1 MTTASDAGLE
11 WSAADK
17 RAVDLIRVLAM
28 DAVQQAGSGHP
39 GTAMSLAPAAYL
51 LFQQILRHDPADP
64 GWLGRDRFVLSC
76 GHSSLTLYL
85 QLYLSGYGLTLDD
98 IRRYRTWG
106 SLTPGH
112 PEHGLTPGVETT
124 TGPLGQG
131 VANAVGMAMAAR
143 RERGLLDPDAA
154 PGTSPFDHHVYAFVS
169 DGDIEEGISHEAS
182 ALAAHQR
189 LGSLIV
195 VYDDNSISIEDDTA
209 IAKSE
214 DVSARYEAYG
224 WHVQRVTWRHAE
236 GYREDVGPLREALLA
251 ARDNP
256 SQPSLIALRTIIAW
270 PAPTK
275 QNTGEAHGSALGAEE
290 VAATK
295 RILGF
300 DPDVSFP
307 AEEETVAHA
316 RMVADRAKRVRAE
329 WEETF
334 AAWADASPERAG
346 LLARLSA
353 RRLPDGWAA
362 ALPEFPPD
370 AKGMAT
376 RKASGEILTALA
388 PVLPELWGGSAD
400 LAGSNNTTMKGE
412 PSFIPPEH
420 QTRLFPGG
428 MYGRTL
434 HFGIREQAMGAIC
447 SGIALH
453 GLTRPYGGTF
463 LVFSDYM
470 RPAVRLAALMGLPVT
485 YVWTHDSIG
494 LGEDGPTHQPV
505 EHLWALRAIPGLDV
519 VRPGDAN
526 ETVAAWRAILGHSDR
541 PAGLCLTRQ
550 NLPVLDRSAG
560 PGQVRAGEGLAGA
573 EGTVRGGYVLAE
585 AAGGELT
592 AILIATGSEVE
603 IALEARELLAQE
615 GIAARVVSMPCVEWF
630 TAQEA
635 SYQEEVLPARVR
647 ARVSVEAGV
656 ALGWR
661 AFVGDAGECVSLE
674 HFGASADYRVL
685 YEEFGIT
692 AERVAAAARTSL
704 ARVAGG
710 NEN

>member
-1 MTTASDAGLE
+1 
-11 WSAADK
+11 
-17 RAVDLIRVLAM
+17 
-28 DAVQQAGSGHP
+28 
-39 GTAMSLAPAAYL
+39 
-51 LFQQILRHDPADP
+51 
-64 GWLGRDRFVLSC
+64 
-76 GHSSLTLYL
+76 
-85 QLYLSGYGLTLDD
+85 
-98 IRRYRTWG
+98 
-106 SLTPGH
+106 
-112 PEHGLTPGVETT
+112 
-124 TGPLGQG
+124 
-131 VANAVGMAMAAR
+131 
-143 RERGLLDPDAA
+143 
-154 PGTSPFDHHVYAFVS
+154 
-169 DGDIEEGISHEAS
+169 
-182 ALAAHQR
+182 
-189 LGSLIV
+189 
-195 VYDDNSISIEDDTA
+195 
-209 IAKSE
+209 
-214 DVSARYEAYG
+214 
-224 WHVQRVTWRHAE
+224 
-236 GYREDVGPLREALLA
+236 
-251 ARDNP
+251 
-256 SQPSLIALRTIIAW
+256 
-270 PAPTK
+270 
-275 QNTGEAHGSALGAEE
+275 
-290 VAATK
+290 
-295 RILGF
+295 
-300 DPDVSFP
+300 
-307 AEEETVAHA
+307 
-316 RMVADRAKRVRAE
+316 MVADRAKRVREE

-334 AAWADASPERAG
+334 AAWASAHPERAG
-346 LLARLSA
+346 LLDRLSA

-376 RKASGEILTALA
+376 RKASGEVLTALA

-434 HFGIREQAMGAIC
+434 HFGIREHAMGAIC

-470 RPAVRLAALMGLPVT
+470 RPAVRLAAMMGLPVT

-550 NLPVLDRSAG
+550 NLPVLDRS
-560 PGQVRAGEGLAGA
+560 RGLAGA
-573 EGTVRGGYVLAE
+573 EGTARGGYVLAE
-585 AAGGELT
+585 AAGGEP
-592 AILIATGSEVE
+592 AVILIATGSEVP

-615 GIAARVVSMPCVEWF
+615 GVAARVVSMPCVEWF
-630 TAQEA
+630 TAQDP
-635 SYQEEVLPARVR
+635 SYQEEVLPAQVR
-647 ARVSVEAGV
+647 ARVSVEAGL

-674 HFGASADYRVL
+674 HFGASADYRL
-685 YEEFGIT
+685 LFEEFGIT